1 MPSLLYPPSRPLS
14 VGEVLDLAFR
24 IYSTTLLK
32 CLPYSFATVIIGQ
45 LLTVYGLL
53 QQHATGARP
62 ALQTLQ
68 HLRDPLWWLLLIL
81 LGMCNVVLTSAV
93 LLRQYALASGRPAA
107 MRAELARGLR
117 CMPGLLLAGLLMG
130 LAIGGSLLPV
140 LLLVGAVGAGLGVTR
155 GRVAGPLVGLLLMIG
170 YVVAASWA
178 VIRWICTGPAYLLSQ
193 RGPVE
198 SMVHSWRLTQGN
210 FWRLSAIY
218 AVALILI
225 VVFYMFV
232 GVVGMVVALL
242 VGRGDVTIVMALSQA
257 LVALLAAV
265 FTPFYHALVLAVFG
279 DLSARREGTDLAQ
292 RLAVPALS

>member
-1 MPSLLYPPSRPLS
+1 MRRLLYPPSRPLS

-32 CLPYSFATVIIGQ
+32 CLPYSFASVIIGQ

-53 QQHATGARP
+53 QPHAAGRP
-62 ALQTLQ
+62 LQTLQ
-68 HLRDPLWWLLLIL
+68 HLRDPVWWSLLAL
-81 LGMCNVVLTSAV
+81 LMIANVVLTNAV
-93 LLRQYALASGRPAA
+93 LLRQYALASGRAA
-107 MRAELARGLR
+107 AARTELARSLR
-117 CMPGLLLAGLLMG
+117 RMPGLVLVALLMM
-130 LAIGGSLLPV
+130 LAVAASLIPI
-140 LLLVGAVGAGLGVTR
+140 LLVVGVVGTSLGFIRTGL
-155 GRVAGPLVGLLLMIG
+155 AGPLVGVLVVIG

-178 VIRWICTGPAYLLSQ
+178 VIRWVCTGPTYLLSE

-225 VVFYMFV
+225 VVFYVFV
-232 GVVGMVVALL
+232 GIVGMVVALL

-257 LVALLAAV
+257 LVALLAAL

-292 RLAVPALS
+292 RLAMPAVS

>member
-1 MPSLLYPPSRPLS
+1 MPRLLYPPSRPLS

-32 CLPYSFATVIIGQ
+32 CLPYSFASVIIGQ

-53 QQHATGARP
+53 QPHAAGRP
-62 ALQTLQ
+62 LQTLQ
-68 HLRDPLWWLLLIL
+68 HLRDPLWWLLLVL
-81 LGMCNVVLTSAV
+81 LMIANVVLTNAV

-107 MRAELARGLR
+107 AGAELARSLR
-117 CMPGLLLAGLLMG
+117 RMPGLLLVALLMV
-130 LAIGGSLLPV
+130 LAVTASLVPILFV
-140 LLLVGAVGAGLGVTR
+140 VGAVGASLGVTR
-155 GRVAGPLVGLLLMIG
+155 NGLGGPLVGVLLVIG
-170 YVVAASWA
+170 YVAAASWA
-178 VIRWICTGPAYLLSQ
+178 VIRWVCSGPTYLLSE

-218 AVALILI
+218 GVALILI
-225 VVFYMFV
+225 VVFYVFA
-232 GVVGMVVALL
+232 GVVGTIVGVLL
-242 VGRGDVTIVMALSQA
+242 GRGDVTIVMALTQA
-257 LVALLAAV
+257 LVALLAAL

-292 RLAVPALS
+292 RMAIPAVS

>member
-24 IYSTTLLK
+24 IYGTTLLK
-32 CLPYSFATVIIGQ
+32 CLPYSFATVLIGQ

-53 QQHATGARP
+53 QQHAAGTRP

-68 HLRDPLWWLLLIL
+68 QLRDPLWWLLLIL
-81 LGMCNVVLTSAV
+81 LGMSNVVLTSAL

-117 CMPGLLLAGLLMG
+117 CMPGLLLVALLMA
-130 LAIGGSLLPV
+130 LAIGGSLLPI

-155 GRVAGPLVGLLLMIG
+155 GRVAGPLVGVLLLVG

-178 VIRWICTGPAYLLSQ
+178 VIRWICTGPAYLRSQ

-218 AVALILI
+218 AVALVLI

-232 GVVGMVVALL
+232 GVIGMVVALL

-292 RLAVPALS
+292 RLA

>member
-24 IYSTTLLK
+24 IYGTTLLK
-32 CLPYSFATVIIGQ
+32 CLPYSFATVLIGQ

-53 QQHATGARP
+53 QQHAAGTRP

-68 HLRDPLWWLLLIL
+68 QLRDPLWWLLLIL
-81 LGMCNVVLTSAV
+81 LGMSNVVLTSA
-93 LLRQYALASGRPAA
+93 
-107 MRAELARGLR
+107 
-117 CMPGLLLAGLLMG
+117 LLLVALLMA
-130 LAIGGSLLPV
+130 LAIGGSLLPI

-155 GRVAGPLVGLLLMIG
+155 GRVAGPLVGVLLLVG

-178 VIRWICTGPAYLLSQ
+178 VIRWICTGPAYLRSQ

-218 AVALILI
+218 AVALVLI

-232 GVVGMVVALL
+232 GVIGMVVALL

-292 RLAVPALS
+292 RLA